1 MTSLIKRE
9 LIFLPSDSIVIPFPG
24 DSFMVISIFFEIPS
38 VAPLP
43 VAIAFTIEIALW
55 IDDCTDTITFLQRLL
70 SSYHHK
76 ELLHRAK
83 SQMHVTLVIKA
94 SHNHKL

>member
-1 MTSLIKRE
+1 MKKLD
-9 LIFLPSDSIVIPFPG
+9 L
-24 DSFMVISIFFEIPS
+24 ISIFFEMPS

-55 IDDCTDTITFLQRLL
+55 IDDCTDTITSLQISLF
-70 SSYHHK
+70 SYYHK

-83 SQMHVTLVIKA
+83 SQKREMLVIKA